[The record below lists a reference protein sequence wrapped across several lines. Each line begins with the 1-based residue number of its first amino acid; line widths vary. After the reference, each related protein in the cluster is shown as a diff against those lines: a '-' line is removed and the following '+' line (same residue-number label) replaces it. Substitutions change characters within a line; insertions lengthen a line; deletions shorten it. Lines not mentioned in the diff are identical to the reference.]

1 MDGALKGADSAN
13 GMDRYFDN
21 LVCVLERVR
30 KTQWE
35 GMEEAARLICG
46 TVKAGGDV
54 FAFGCSHA
62 GLLAL
67 ELYYR
72 TGGMAL
78 INPIKAPGLCLD
90 VDPATFTSQIERLPE
105 DGRLIC
111 DNNPIKA
118 GDCVIVHSVSGR
130 NTVTV
135 DFALRCR
142 EKGAKLIALTSLEA
156 GKHNPSRHPSGK
168 LLCDLGD
175 IVIDNCGCV
184 GDGSVQLEG
193 LKEKVG
199 PTSTA
204 VGAAILNAVMVRSVE
219 LMMQEGLLPPVFMS
233 ANVEGGDAH
242 NETMLE
248 KYKSHIYYMGHRR

>member
-1 MDGALKGADSAN
+1 MSGIDS
-13 GMDRYFDN
+13 YFDN
-21 LVCVLERVR
+21 LTEVLKTVR
-30 KTQWE
+30 DTQFPA
-35 GMEEAARLICG
+35 MEEAACLLCD
-46 TVKAGGDV
+46 TVAGGGNI

-105 DGRLIC
+105 YGKLIC
-111 DNNPIKA
+111 DFNPIKA
-118 GDCVIVHSVSGR
+118 GDAVIVHSVSGR

-142 EKGAKLIALTSLEA
+142 EKGAKVIALTSLEA
-156 GKHNPSRHPSGK
+156 GRKNPSRHPSGK
-168 LLCDLGD
+168 LLKDTAD
-175 IVIDNCGCV
+175 IVLDNCGCA
-184 GDGSVQLEG
+184 GDGSVMLEG
-193 LKEKVG
+193 LPEKVG

-204 VGAAILNAVMVRSVE
+204 VGAAILNAIVVRTVE
-219 LMMQEGLLPPVFMS
+219 MLVQKGFTPPVFMS
-233 ANVEGGDAH
+233 ANVEGGDRH
-242 NETMLE
+242 NAQMLA
-248 KYKSHIYYMGHRR
+248 KYKDRIFYMGH